1 VADSRVAA
9 DVAGGKAYVKEQTM
23 RYNRIILTLFA
34 FVFAAWAAGAQ
45 ENPSNQRIFESPDAA
60 VKALVA
66 ACEAND
72 TNELV
77 AIFGPLFAAEAERV
91 DEAEQRAN
99 RTRIAEMAKQV
110 QRIEERSDSERV
122 VLLGYELWPF
132 PMPIVS
138 QGAAWRF
145 DTEAGLDEMLRRRV
159 GKNELTAIDVCHE
172 FVRAQREYA
181 QADRDGDGVVEFAQK
196 ILSTPGKQDG
206 LYWEAKPAK
215 GDSLSPFGPFLAE
228 ADASVRAG
236 ESDGY
241 MGYRFRVLI
250 SQGKH
255 APGGKTSYMQGN
267 DMTQG
272 FALVAWPVDYGH
284 SGVMTFVVN
293 HLGAVYQKDL
303 GPKTERAATRL
314 KHFDPD
320 PSGKLVTHEE

>member
-1 VADSRVAA
+1 MADSRVAA
-9 DVAGGKAYVKEQTM
+9 DVAGGKAYLKEQMM
-23 RYNRIILTLFA
+23 RYKRIIPALPA
-34 FVFAAWAAGAQ
+34 FVFAAWVVSAQ
-45 ENPSNQRIFESPDAA
+45 EIQSNQRIFESPDAA
-60 VKALVA
+60 VKAVVA
-66 ACEAND
+66 ACESNN
-72 TNELV
+72 TNELI

-91 DEAEQRAN
+91 DEAEQGAN
-99 RTRIAEMAKQV
+99 RTRIAEMAKQI

-138 QGAAWRF
+138 EGAGWRF
-145 DTEAGLDEMLRRRV
+145 DTEAGLDELLRRRV

-206 LYWEAKPAK
+206 LYWEANPAK
-215 GDSLSPFGPFLAE
+215 GDALSPFGPFLAE
-228 ADASVRAG
+228 ADASVRSG
-236 ESDGY
+236 KSEGY
-241 MGYRFRVLI
+241 MGYHFRVLT

-255 APGGKTSYMQGN
+255 APGGKISYMQGDN
-267 DMTQG
+267 MTQG

-293 HLGAVYQKDL
+293 HLGAVYEKDL

-314 KHFDPD
+314 KQFDPD
-320 PSGKLVTHEE
+320 PLWKLVTREE